1 METVETVPQKSWPR
15 LSLTAEKIRIWYQG
29 PAGLVI
35 FFSMYA
41 TPIVLLLSGVIPRSY
56 AHDLLFIF
64 LPVMFVYGRL
74 RRFSFLKLGF
84 SPHWERGLK
93 ENVIFSGIAIAG
105 IALLY
110 LFKII
115 STPLS
120 MKDGHFFIFY
130 VCFSC
135 PAQAF
140 LYLSIPFAELERRGF
155 SKNTYII
162 VSALNFC
169 FLHAFFRDWPT
180 MIVTFAMGLIWGF
193 IYSRYQNFWG
203 CAISHIVLG
212 VLSILVGLI

>member
-1 METVETVPQKSWPR
+1 MEAAETVPRKSWPR
-15 LSLTAEKIRIWYQG
+15 LSLTAERIRIWYQS

-35 FFSMYA
+35 FFSLYA

-64 LPVMFVYGRL
+64 LPVMFVYGRI

-84 SPHWERGLK
+84 SPHWERGLR
-93 ENVIFSGIAIAG
+93 ENIFFSLIAISGIATLYFVG
-105 IALLY
+105 IL
-110 LFKII
+110 KD
-115 STPLS
+115 PQH

-140 LYLSIPFAELERRGF
+140 LYLSIPFAELERRGYG
-155 SKNTYII
+155 KNTYIW

-169 FLHAFFRDWPT
+169 FLHAFFLDWPT
-180 MIVTFAMGLIWGF
+180 LVVTFIMGLIWGW
-193 IYSRYQNFWG
+193 IYGKYQNFWG
-203 CAISHIVLG
+203 CAISHMVLG
-212 VLSILVGLI
+212 VLSIIVGLI